1 MYKEK
6 ALTEVRAFYVV
17 QYYEKNSTTQ
27 NKYYDRSNIEAYSKL
42 YKCRTN
48 KMLTYFC

>member
-17 QYYEKNSTTQ
+17 RYYEKNSTTQ
-27 NKYYDRSNIEAYSKL
+27 NKYYDVANIEAYSNI
-42 YKCRTN
+42 YKYQKN
-48 KMLTYFC
+48 KMLTRFC